1 MNSTN
6 FTIKNLELFENL
18 NFSIE
23 ENKNTTKLEWLYKYE
38 NKVSPTEINP
48 DIKMFLTNEEF
59 LGYGFYGDDA
69 TKDKMLNFIPQGKY
83 MFLQGIGEKND
94 FQVIQKAAETLF
106 LESLWQE
113 KKLGNITYLR
123 FLQEGE
129 KTVFQL
135 FRAIL

>member
-18 NFSIE
+18 NFSID

-83 MFLQGIGEKND
+83 LFLQGIGEKND

>member
-6 FTIKNLELFENL
+6 FVIKNLELFENL

-69 TKDKMLNFIPQGKY
+69 AKDKMLNFIPQGKY

>member
-48 DIKMFLTNEEF
+48 DIKMFLTNEEV
-59 LGYGFYGDDA
+59 LGYGIYGDDA
-69 TKDKMLNFIPQGKY
+69 AKDKMLNFIPQGKY

-123 FLQEGE
+123 CLQEGE

>member
-59 LGYGFYGDDA
+59 LGYGFYGDDTA
-69 TKDKMLNFIPQGKY
+69 KDKMLNFIPQGKY